1 MDHERQDAQCAAMKA
16 QYFPAMADAARE
28 PQGDGI
34 EILVP
39 GERGDAVL
47 VSLDR
52 AFFEHKVR
60 EALGVDPPPPP
71 ERRAAADPLMRG
83 VGNALRADFRAQRV
97 PDGAFLE
104 SLAGVIAIHL
114 ARHYSRERVAL
125 RVSVGLAPHKLERVQ
140 AFVEL
145 HLCEP
150 VRVEQLAAA
159 VHMSP
164 FHFARMFK
172 QATGYPPHV
181 YLTLQR
187 VERAKGLLEEGRLA
201 LVDVAARVGFQTQGH
216 FTEVFRRY
224 AGITPRLFRL
234 QSVGRIAAY
243 GRKEGEEPRQATAL
257 A

>member
-1 MDHERQDAQCAAMKA
+1 MEVACFSVA
-16 QYFPAMADAARE
+16 ADAARE
-28 PQGDGI
+28 PQGRGI
-34 EILVP
+34 ETIVP

-52 AFFEHKVR
+52 EFFSRKAR
-60 EALGVDPPPPP
+60 EALGAEVPAPS
-71 ERRAAADPLMRG
+71 ERQPAADPLMRG
-83 VGNALRADFRAQRV
+83 VGNALRGDFRAGRTPSEQ
-97 PDGAFLE
+97 FLE
-104 SLAGVIAIHL
+104 SLAGVVAIHL
-114 ARHYSRERVAL
+114 ARHYASGRTAL
-125 RVSVGLAPHKLERVQ
+125 RAGAGLAPHKLERVQ
-140 AFVEL
+140 AFVEE

-172 QATGYPPHV
+172 QATGHPPHV

-187 VERAKGLLEEGRLA
+187 IERAKALLDEGRLA

-224 AGITPRLFRL
+224 AGTTPRMFRL
-234 QSVGRIAAY
+234 GSY
-243 GRKEGEEPRQATAL
+243 GRNPEFRRKDEEESHRATA
-257 A
+257 